1 GQDRSGESRWSA
13 EAGATRR
20 CRVQSR
26 RAMTAAIDIAEV
38 HFAYGDAPVLVGV
51 ALRVAPG
58 EIYGVVGADGA
69 GKTTLLQLAVGQ
81 LPPQAGRIC
90 VLGRDAVDPA
100 LRNEMAYMPQGFG
113 LYRDLSV
120 QENLDFFADLH
131 GLPRAAAR
139 QRIAKLLERTGL
151 TGFEDRR
158 AANLSG
164 GMMQKLA
171 LACALVSQPRVMVLD
186 EPTTGVDPVSRR
198 AFWRLLNGVRAGG
211 VAILYATANMDEAER
226 CDRVGLLHAGRLDRQ
241 GTPLELTVSGDAV
254 LVGVSGAVARRQRD
268 TLLAW
273 PMVKLVFPV
282 GRQLRVWLE
291 AGAALAEFQARL
303 RALDPEL
310 EAQPSQPTLQDAAL
324 RELAL
329 AEGVQR
335 DG

>member
-1 GQDRSGESRWSA
+1 
-13 EAGATRR
+13 
-20 CRVQSR
+20 
-26 RAMTAAIDIAEV
+26 MTGAAIEIADLR
-38 HFAYGDAPVLVGV
+38 FAYGEQAILEGV
-51 ALRVAPG
+51 TLAVAPG

-81 LPPQAGRIC
+81 LPPRDGRIT
-90 VLGRDAVDPA
+90 VLGRDAADPA
-100 LRNEMAYMPQGFG
+100 LRSQIAYMPQGFG

-131 GLPRAAAR
+131 DLTRAVAGPR
-139 QRIAKLLERTGL
+139 ITELLERTGL

-171 LACALVSQPRVMVLD
+171 LACALISQPRAMFLD

-198 AFWRLLNGVRAGG
+198 AFWRLLNGVRAEG

-226 CDRVGLLHAGRLDRQ
+226 CDRVGLLESGRLERQ
-241 GTPLELTVSGDAV
+241 GTPLELTTGGDAV
-254 LVGVSGAVARRQRD
+254 LVGVSGATARRQRAA
-268 TLLAW
+268 LLAW

-282 GRQLRVWLE
+282 GRQLRVWLD
-291 AGAALAEFQARL
+291 ASDSLAEFQSKL
-303 RALDPEL
+303 QSLDPDL
-310 EAQPSQPTLQDAAL
+310 EGQLLQPTLQDAAL

-329 AEGVQR
+329 AEVGHHV
-335 DG
+335 G